1 MLIYIQ
7 LLLDYYSK
15 AFEGLFA
22 FHEWPKAL
30 IDKYLIDN
38 NVELTIPNVPNIE
51 FCLAGVGYGQV
62 SVVIPGPD
70 RCSEIKDV
78 FEEQNF
84 TVEHVVENNYY
95 KVINLEG
102 NFEIMFNYY
111 TEPKVTPNY
120 PGFVNMVLYQP

>member
-78 FEEQNF
+78 FEEQN
-84 TVEHVVENNYY
+84 
-95 KVINLEG
+95 LLL
-102 NFEIMFNYY
+102 
-111 TEPKVTPNY
+111 
-120 PGFVNMVLYQP
+120 NMLLRTTIIK